1 MGSDVP
7 LPARR
12 AEVRFAILG
21 PLEVTIGSESVPVS
35 PGREQTILGALLL
48 DANRVVSGDWLIE
61 AIWDGDPPSTARSQ
75 VQNCVS
81 ALRRKFRRLGVPSP
95 IVARPPGYLMDVP
108 DHRLD
113 VGVFGQLVTRA
124 ETAERTER
132 LAEAVDLLRAA
143 LALWRGP
150 VLGGEVSRPL
160 RGRAVRLDEERLG
173 VLEKRID
180 LDLRLGRHRELVGEV
195 SGLVDEYPL
204 RERLR
209 GLLMLALYRCGRPAE
224 ALAVYRAGRATKVAD
239 VGLEPGKELKRL
251 HAAILAEDDALLTG
265 RPRPGDAEPRPL
277 SVPHQLP
284 SDIADFVDRD
294 GLIEQA
300 ESVLS
305 GEGERAPAVRVL
317 VVTGRAGVGKSTLAV
332 HIAHRTHAAHFPD
345 GQLYC
350 NVAGMRGTPA
360 TPADVLG
367 RFLRALGVPG
377 ASIPDD
383 LDERAKMY
391 RTLLDGR
398 RMLIVLDDVTAEHQI
413 VPLLPGSDRCAVI
426 VTSRARL
433 TGVPGARL
441 LEVDTLSPA
450 QAVCLIGNVIGFD
463 RVREEA
469 AAADALARLVGGL
482 PLAVRILAVRL
493 AARPHWS
500 LATMLERLADDR
512 RRLDELSYGDMG
524 VRASLRLTYDAL
536 PPHAARL
543 FRLLGLVAAESLPM
557 WVAAALLDDDTARS
571 SDALELLVDSQLVD
585 VVVVDV
591 MAANAGGRPRFV
603 CHDIT
608 RLFARELLADHQ
620 EDRAATT
627 ALERVLAG
635 WLAQVERAHR
645 QIYGGDFTVLRGSA
659 QRLWLAGG
667 HMDGVVEDPLA
678 WLDGERQNLCLAVEQ
693 AADRGLS
700 ELSWELAVSLVTLF
714 EAHSYFDDWQQT
726 HECALTAV
734 RAAGNRRGEAA
745 LLCSLGSLHLSRN
758 RLAPARSVLPRAL
771 ELFEELG
778 DTHGLAM
785 TLRNL
790 SLLHYAEGDTARS
803 ADACHRALDGFRR
816 EGDLVGHAHALGH
829 AARIDLDAG
838 RYQSAVDRLNTALAI
853 CREVK
858 VPRVEA
864 QIRHRLGEVLFRQ
877 RRYDQARLVMGQ
889 VLAIVRADGDL
900 VGEGYAVHTLGLICS
915 GTGDRDEG
923 ERLLRAAIDIRE
935 RIMDFVGAARVGLD
949 LAALLGEWGRYREA
963 IALAE
968 RAAHT
973 FGDRKAPMW
982 EDRARDVLDALAGTR
997 PAVDRRASG
1006 L

>member
-1 MGSDVP
+1 M
-7 LPARR
+7 
-12 AEVRFAILG
+12 
-21 PLEVTIGSESVPVS
+21 IGSESVPVP
-35 PGREQTILGALLL
+35 PGRQQTILGALLL

-81 ALRRKFRRLGVPSP
+81 ALRGIFRRLGVPNP
-95 IVARPPGYLMDVP
+95 IVTSPPGYLMRVP
-108 DHRLD
+108 DHLLD
-113 VGVFGQLVTRA
+113 IGVFGQSVARAAAAERA
-124 ETAERTER
+124 ER
-132 LAEAVDLLRAA
+132 LEEAVDLLREA

-160 RGRAVRLDEERLG
+160 RGRAARLDEERLG
-173 VLEKRID
+173 VLEERID
-180 LDLRLGRHRELVGEV
+180 LDLRLGRHRRLVGEV
-195 SGLVDEYPL
+195 SGLVEEYPL

-224 ALAVYRAGRATKVAD
+224 ALAVYRAGRAVKVAN

-251 HAAILAEDDALLTG
+251 HAAILAEDDALLPG
-265 RPRPGDAEPRPL
+265 RPRPGDADPKSM

-284 SDIADFVDRD
+284 SGIADFVDRD
-294 GLIEQA
+294 ALIEQA

-305 GEGERAPAVRVL
+305 GENERAPAVRIL
-317 VVTGRAGVGKSTLAV
+317 VITGKAGVGKSTLAV
-332 HIAHRTHAAHFPD
+332 HVAHRMHADHFAD

-383 LDERAKMY
+383 LDERAEMY

-398 RMLIVLDDVTAEHQI
+398 RMLIVLDDVTAEPQI
-413 VPLLPGSDRCAVI
+413 VPLLPGSDQCAVI

-441 LEVDTLSPA
+441 LEVDTLSTS
-450 QAVCLIGNVIGFD
+450 QAVRLIGNVIGPD

-469 AAADALARLVGGL
+469 TAADALVRLVGGL

-557 WVAAALLDDDTARS
+557 WVVAALLDDDTARS
-571 SDALELLVDSQLVD
+571 TDALELLVDSQLVD
-585 VVVVDV
+585 VTAV
-591 MAANAGGRPRFV
+591 NRHGQPRFV
-603 CHDIT
+603 FHDII

-620 EDRAATT
+620 EDQAGTT

-645 QIYGGDFTVLRGSA
+645 KIYGGDFTVLRGSA
-659 QRLWLAGG
+659 PRLWLDGG
-667 HMDGVVEDPLA
+667 HMNSVVEDPLA
-678 WLDGERQNLCLAVEQ
+678 WLDTERQNLCLAVGQ

-714 EAHSYFDDWQQT
+714 EANSYFDDWQQT
-726 HECALTAV
+726 HLRALRAV
-734 RAAGNRRGEAA
+734 RKADNRRGEAA

-758 RLAPARSVLPRAL
+758 RLAPARSVLPKAL

-778 DTHGLAM
+778 DTHGTAM

-790 SLLHYAEGDTARS
+790 SLLYYGEGDAARS
-803 ADACHRALDGFRR
+803 ADACRLALDGFQQ
-816 EGDLVGHAHALGH
+816 EGDLIGRAHVLGQV
-829 AARIDLDAG
+829 ARIDLDAG
-838 RYQSAVDRLNTALAI
+838 RYESAVDRLNTALAI
-853 CREVK
+853 CRQVN

-864 QIRHRLGEVLFRQ
+864 QTRHRLGEVLFRQ
-877 RRYDQARLVMGQ
+877 RRYDQAKLVMGD
-889 VLAIVRADGDL
+889 VLAAVRSDGDL
-900 VGEGYAVHTLGLICS
+900 VGEGYALHTLGLICS
-915 GTGDRDEG
+915 ELGDKAES

-935 RIMDFVGAARVGLD
+935 RIMDFVGAARVSLD
-949 LAALLGEWGRYREA
+949 LAALLGEWDAYGEA
-963 IALAE
+963 ITLAE

-973 FGDRKAPMW
+973 FADRKVPVW
-982 EDRARDVLDALAGTR
+982 VNRARDVLDTLVGARRSVG
-997 PAVDRRASG
+997 RRASG

>member
-1 MGSDVP
+1 MGSDVLSP
-7 LPARR
+7 GHR
-12 AEVRFAILG
+12 ADVRFGILG
-21 PLEVTIGSESVPVS
+21 PLEVRIGSASVPVS
-35 PGREQTILGALLL
+35 PGRQQTILGALLL

-81 ALRRKFRRLGVPSP
+81 ALRRIFRRLGVPSP
-95 IVARPPGYLMDVP
+95 IVTSPPGYLMRVP
-108 DHRLD
+108 GHLLD

-124 ETAERTER
+124 ATAERGER
-132 LAEAVDLLRAA
+132 LEEAVDLLREA

-150 VLGGEVSRPL
+150 VLGGEISRPL
-160 RGRAVRLDEERLG
+160 RGRAARLDEERLG
-173 VLEKRID
+173 VLEERID
-180 LDLRLGRHRELVGEV
+180 LDLRLGRHRRLVGEV

-224 ALAVYRAGRATKVAD
+224 SLAVYRAGRAVKVAS

-251 HAAILAEDDALLTG
+251 HAAILAEDDALLPG
-265 RPRPGDAEPRPL
+265 RPRPGDTGPRSA

-284 SDIADFVDRD
+284 SGIADFVDREA
-294 GLIEQA
+294 LIEQA

-305 GEGERAPAVRVL
+305 GENERTPAVRIL
-317 VVTGRAGVGKSTLAV
+317 VITGKAGVGKSTLAV
-332 HIAHRTHAAHFPD
+332 RVAHRMHANHFAD

-377 ASIPDD
+377 AGIPDD
-383 LDERAKMY
+383 LDERAEMY
-391 RTLLDGR
+391 RTLLDSR

-413 VPLLPGSDRCAVI
+413 VPLLPGSDQCAVI

-441 LEVDTLSPA
+441 LEVGTLSTA
-450 QAVCLIGNVIGFD
+450 QGVHLIGNVIGFD
-463 RVREEA
+463 RVRAEA
-469 AAADALARLVGGL
+469 DAADALVRLVGGL

-500 LATMLERLADDR
+500 LATMLDRLADDR

-557 WVAAALLDDDTARS
+557 WVVAALLDDDTAQS
-571 SDALELLVDSQLVD
+571 ADALELLVDSQLVD
-585 VVVVDV
+585 V
-591 MAANAGGRPRFV
+591 MAVNRQGHPRFV
-603 CHDIT
+603 IHDII
-608 RLFARELLADHQ
+608 RLFAKELLADHQ
-620 EDRAATT
+620 EEEAGTT
-627 ALERVLAG
+627 ALARVLAG
-635 WLAQVERAHR
+635 WLAQAERAHR
-645 QIYGGDFTVLRGSA
+645 KIYGGDFTVLRGSA
-659 QRLWLAGG
+659 PRLWLNGG
-667 HMDGVVEDPLA
+667 HMGGVIEDPLA
-678 WLDGERQNLCLAVEQ
+678 WLETERQNLCLAVGQ

-726 HECALTAV
+726 HLRALRAV
-734 RAAGNRRGEAA
+734 RAEGNRRGEAA
-745 LLCSLGSLHLSRN
+745 LLCSLASLHLSRN

-778 DTHGLAM
+778 DTHGRAM
-785 TLRNL
+785 ALRNL
-790 SLLHYAEGDTARS
+790 SLLYYLDGDTARS
-803 ADACHRALDGFRR
+803 ADACRLALDGFRR
-816 EGDLVGHAHALGH
+816 AGDLVGHAHVLGQV
-829 AARIDLDAG
+829 ARIDLDAG
-838 RYQSAVDRLNTALAI
+838 RYESAVDRLNTALAI
-853 CREVK
+853 CREVN

-864 QIRHRLGEVLFRQ
+864 QTRHRLGEVLFRQ
-877 RRYDQARLVMGQ
+877 RRYEQAKLVMGD
-889 VLAIVRADGDL
+889 VLTVVRSDNDL
-900 VGEGYAVHTLGLICS
+900 AGEGYALHTLGLICS
-915 GTGDRDEG
+915 EMGEKAES
-923 ERLLRAAIDIRE
+923 ERLLRAAIDVRE
-935 RIMDFVGAARVGLD
+935 RIMDFVGAARVSLD
-949 LAALLGEWGRYREA
+949 LATLLGEWDTYGEA
-963 IALAE
+963 ITLAE

-973 FGDRKAPMW
+973 FADRKVPVW
-982 EDRARDVLDALAGTR
+982 VDRARDVLDSLVGARRSL
-997 PAVDRRASG
+997 DRRASG